1 MLCDEAPVRL
11 STECVGRAR
20 DFIRRV
26 QAEDAQFLRL
36 YAALLRPVKDR
47 HARCPGRKLR
57 PEMLTE
63 LGRRWRYHMP
73 TKFRISF
80 TAHTATAKGTITER
94 RLGIGRIERV
104 DDPDWTGHEDG
115 VWICE
120 ARFVAGNA
128 GANSH
133 HALLS
138 NFSMHAI
145 GRWFQRSGRSS
156 DELLMR
162 DMNLV
167 ANIDISKHP
176 GGGGV
181 KIITGADGGNW
192 RGRLAMVEDGE
203 REHRVIVVRTWLPD

>member
-26 QAEDAQFLRL
+26 AAEDTQFLRL

-47 HARCPGRKLR
+47 HARHPGRKLR

-63 LGRRWRYHMP
+63 LGRRWRNEAP
-73 TKFRISF
+73 KRFRIAF
-80 TAHTATAKGTITER
+80 AVHVNGAKGAITER
-94 RLGIGRIERV
+94 RLGIGRMERI

-120 ARFVAGNA
+120 ARFVAGND
-128 GANSH
+128 GASSH
-133 HALLS
+133 HALLA
-138 NFSMHAI
+138 NFSLHAI
-145 GRWFQRSGRSS
+145 GRWFQRSGRLA

-167 ANIDISKHP
+167 ANIDIGKHP

-181 KIITGADGGNW
+181 KVVTDQDGGGW

-203 REHRVIVVRTWLPD
+203 REHRLIVVRTWLPD